1 MRLSSAELRLQIII
15 LGVEY
20 LPAEQIYY
28 KNFPYKVELSPKFKG
43 LGGASGKKGCQIDI
57 GNPVKAR
64 QDLAKFNERMEKI
77 ISNVEYREEIREF
90 VALLP
95 DIEYETRMGGENNLF
110 YFREPS
116 TVLTVVERY
125 KNVINKVTGPINIEH
140 EDAINEN
147 SVVMRDQLY
156 YGRFRYMIQFDK
168 SKAFVENVASR
179 LIETLDGMDPAT
191 WRAHKLQTIINYI
204 DLINIG
210 PRKTVLKIGMP
221 MTTGS
226 IAQAGGAAQ
235 NLPGHRLRQTNP
247 LNFPPRSVI
256 VYLADP
262 EDYVYIKMMTGEY
275 IVESH
280 EVKLF
285 SELT

>member
-1 MRLSSAELRLQIII
+1 MRLSSADLRLQIFA

-20 LPAEQIYY
+20 LPADQIYY

-43 LGGASGKKGCQIDI
+43 LGGVSGKKSCQIDI

-64 QDLAKFNERMEKI
+64 RELAKFNERMEKI

-125 KNVINKVTGPINIEH
+125 KHVINSVTGPINTEH
-140 EDAINEN
+140 ETAINER

-179 LIETLDGMDPAT
+179 LIETLDDMDPTT
-191 WRAHKLQTIINYI
+191 WRAHKLQSIINYI
-204 DLINIG
+204 GLIG
-210 PRKTVLKIGMP
+210 LKVGQKKSARTLGVPMSSHKT
-221 MTTGS
+221 
-226 IAQAGGAAQ
+226 
-235 NLPGHRLRQTNP
+235 RLTNP

-256 VYLADP
+256 VYLTDP
-262 EDYVYIKMMTGEY
+262 QDYVYIKMMTSEY